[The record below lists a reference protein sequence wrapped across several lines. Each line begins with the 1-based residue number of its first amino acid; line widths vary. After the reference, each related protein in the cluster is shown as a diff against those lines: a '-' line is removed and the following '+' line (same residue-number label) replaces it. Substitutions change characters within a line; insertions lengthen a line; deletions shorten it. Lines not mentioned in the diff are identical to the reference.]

1 MSTTIR
7 QAWLVLPMALVMIA
21 GCGGKPADK
30 AVEAADS
37 AMDSASQ
44 AADAA
49 GDAAAMAGEAAG
61 AAADVRE
68 SGGRPIPVALAR
80 PCRTLARRCRRTN

>member
-7 QAWLVLPMALVMIA
+7 QAWLVLPMALVMVA

-30 AVEAADS
+30 AADS
-37 AMDSASQ
+37 ARAAMDSASQ

-49 GDAAAMAGEAAG
+49 GDAAG
-61 AAADVRE
+61 AAA
-68 SGGRPIPVALAR
+68 SGTEGDGVACGPR
-80 PCRTLARRCRRTN
+80 HQ